1 MMQKYS
7 QLLQIFGGPPFWR
20 GQRLEAFSFS
30 GVLLIGFGL
39 DELVSLIIV
48 ISPVHLSTRMV
59 TSRSSRHVRHVAP
72 ISPPFSARC
81 AYFPS
86 PRECTPSTVP
96 KRSVIQVFGT
106 ANSFAHKQ
114 LPPLSPLFA
123 LFSALPSFVFNRLQ
137 PLFPKHPGWGYPVG
151 WTKAKELVKVARR
164 DGAEFACAPWAQS
177 QGTRQGTIQ
186 RLLGGFDSQRE
197 EKTAGGFT
205 GVRSG
210 EK

>member
-7 QLLQIFGGPPFWR
+7 QLLQIFGEPPFWR

-30 GVLLIGFGL
+30 GLLLIGFGL

-96 KRSVIQVFGT
+96 KRSVISGLRNRQLFCLQAVAASFT
-106 ANSFAHKQ
+106 SLCALFRTPFLCFQPFAASFAKT
-114 LPPLSPLFA
+114 PGVGVGSPVCRGADLR
-123 LFSALPSFVFNRLQ
+123 SSC
-137 PLFPKHPGWGYPVG
+137 
-151 WTKAKELVKVARR
+151 TKAPK
-164 DGAEFACAPWAQS
+164 
-177 QGTRQGTIQ
+177 TRICNPFVCHSYALI
-186 RLLGGFDSQRE
+186 LL
-197 EKTAGGFT
+197 
-205 GVRSG
+205 
-210 EK
+210 